1 MSAATT
7 PIPATPSKTPRCGS
21 TSFRAD
27 RSLGGR
33 LVCSHC
39 GTPVD
44 QRGGRVRRA
53 EMTPGKKGLAF
64 WLVVAAIALLLVI
77 VIQSL

>member
-1 MSAATT
+1 MFTRRCV
-7 PIPATPSKTPRCGS
+7 RCGS

-39 GTPVD
+39 GIPAD
-44 QRGGRVRRA
+44 QQGRRSSSGGRLSGATTQRA
-53 EMTPGKKGLAF
+53 GGLWFWILLALIAF
-64 WLVVAAIALLLVI
+64 VLVVMF
-77 VIQSL
+77 QSA

>member
-1 MSAATT
+1 MFDRRCA
-7 PIPATPSKTPRCGS
+7 RCGS

-39 GTPVD
+39 GVPAD
-44 QRGGRVRRA
+44 QQARRSSGKGRPIRSSGIRLGGFWFWIL
-53 EMTPGKKGLAF
+53 LA
-64 WLVVAAIALLLVI
+64 LIALALVLLF
-77 VIQSL
+77 QSA

>member
-1 MSAATT
+1 MINRCS
-7 PIPATPSKTPRCGS
+7 RCGS

-39 GTPVD
+39 GTPAG
-44 QRGGRVRRA
+44 QRVRSEGRA
-53 EMTPGKKGLAF
+53 SVGPRRKGVRFWVILALMALVLV
-64 WLVVAAIALLLVI
+64 LVV
-77 VIQSL
+77 QSL

>member
-1 MSAATT
+1 MFDRRCA
-7 PIPATPSKTPRCGS
+7 RCGS

-39 GTPVD
+39 GVPAD
-44 QRGGRVRRA
+44 QQIRRSSGGGRPIRSSGIRS
-53 EMTPGKKGLAF
+53 GGFWFWILLA
-64 WLVVAAIALLLVI
+64 LIALGLVLLF
-77 VIQSL
+77 QSA

>member
-1 MSAATT
+1 MFDRRCA
-7 PIPATPSKTPRCGS
+7 RCGS

-39 GTPVD
+39 GVPAD
-44 QRGGRVRRA
+44 QEVRRSSGRGRP
-53 EMTPGKKGLAF
+53 MRSSGTSSSGIWF
-64 WLVVAAIALLLVI
+64 WILLALLALGLVLLF
-77 VIQSL
+77 QSA

>member
-1 MSAATT
+1 MFDRRCA
-7 PIPATPSKTPRCGS
+7 RCGS

-39 GTPVD
+39 AVPAD
-44 QRGGRVRRA
+44 QQARRSSGGGRLLRSSRS
-53 EMTPGKKGLAF
+53 GSGGYRFWILLA
-64 WLVVAAIALLLVI
+64 VIALVLVLLF
-77 VIQSL
+77 QSA

>member
-1 MSAATT
+1 MFNRCCV
-7 PIPATPSKTPRCGS
+7 RCGS

-39 GTPVD
+39 GIPAD
-44 QRGGRVRRA
+44 QQRRGSGSRGPLRRVSR
-53 EMTPGKKGLAF
+53 PGSAGLRFWILLAF
-64 WLVVAAIALLLVI
+64 IALLLVLLF
-77 VIQSL
+77 QSA

>member
-1 MSAATT
+1 MINRCS
-7 PIPATPSKTPRCGS
+7 RCGS

-39 GTPVD
+39 GTPAD
-44 QRGGRVRRA
+44 QRVGGLRRPA
-53 EMTPGKKGLAF
+53 VTTRRKGLAF
-64 WLVVAAIALLLVI
+64 WLVVAVIAFLLVI
-77 VIQSL
+77 LIQSL

>member
-1 MSAATT
+1 MTNHCS
-7 PIPATPSKTPRCGS
+7 RCGS

-39 GTPVD
+39 GTPAE
-44 QRGGRVRRA
+44 QRVRSVRRSSLA
-53 EMTPGKKGLAF
+53 PRRKGIKVWVILALMALVLV
-64 WLVVAAIALLLVI
+64 LVV
-77 VIQSL
+77 QSL